1 MSHDI
6 KKFKLLKKIIGAIGY
21 KLIDKKSAKSER
33 IIENFSLKI
42 EDILKHLI
50 RKKKIK
56 KIIQIGANDGKSDDF
71 LFNCFDD
78 NLEAILIEPI
88 EDAFKKLE
96 KNYEN
101 FVKAKCLNLAVDIDN
116 KSKEIFCVNRKFYEF
131 YKKKYNEVNVEW
143 LDVLSSFNKK
153 HLINHGIK
161 EKHIVSKFIEC
172 KTISELINQYNFQ
185 NFDLLIIDV
194 EGYDLVILNNFIQT
208 TNIKPMIIFE
218 WIHAQ
223 KNDIEKLLIELEGLN
238 YKFLRIGRDLI
249 CFQRD
254 FLF

>member
-33 IIENFSLKI
+33 IIDNFSLKI

-56 KIIQIGANDGKSDDF
+56 KIIQIGANDGISDDF
-71 LFNCFDD
+71 LFNCFND

-101 FVKAKCLNLAVDIDN
+101 FVKAKCLNLAIDIDN
-116 KSKEIFCVNRKFYEF
+116 KSKEIFCVNKKFYEF

-208 TNIKPMIIFE
+208 INIKPMIIFE

-223 KNDIEKLLIELEGLN
+223 KNDIEKLLTELEGLN

-249 CFQRD
+249 CYQKD

>member
-1 MSHDI
+1 LSHDI

>member
-71 LFNCFDD
+71 LFNCFDN

-116 KSKEIFCVNRKFYEF
+116 KNKEIFCVNKKYHEF

-172 KTISELINQYNFQ
+172 KTISELINQYSFQ
-185 NFDLLIIDV
+185 NLDLLIIDV

-208 TNIKPMIIFE
+208 INIKPMIIFE

-238 YKFLRIGRDLI
+238 YEFLRIGRDLI
-249 CFQRD
+249 CYQKD

>member
-116 KSKEIFCVNRKFYEF
+116 KSKEIFCVNKKFYEF
-131 YKKKYNEVNVEW
+131 YKKNIMKSMLNG
-143 LDVLSSFNKK
+143 LMCCH
-153 HLINHGIK
+153 HL
-161 EKHIVSKFIEC
+161 
-172 KTISELINQYNFQ
+172 T
-185 NFDLLIIDV
+185 
-194 EGYDLVILNNFIQT
+194 
-208 TNIKPMIIFE
+208 
-218 WIHAQ
+218 
-223 KNDIEKLLIELEGLN
+223 KNT
-238 YKFLRIGRDLI
+238 
-249 CFQRD
+249 
-254 FLF
+254 

>member
-1 MSHDI
+1 M
-6 KKFKLLKKIIGAIGY
+6 
-21 KLIDKKSAKSER
+21 
-33 IIENFSLKI
+33 
-42 EDILKHLI
+42 
-50 RKKKIK
+50 
-56 KIIQIGANDGKSDDF
+56 
-71 LFNCFDD
+71 
-78 NLEAILIEPI
+78 
-88 EDAFKKLE
+88 
-96 KNYEN
+96 
-101 FVKAKCLNLAVDIDN
+101 
-116 KSKEIFCVNRKFYEF
+116 
-131 YKKKYNEVNVEW
+131 
-143 LDVLSSFNKK
+143 LSSFNKK

-172 KTISELINQYNFQ
+172 KTISELISQYNFQ

-208 TNIKPMIIFE
+208 INIKPMIIFE

-223 KNDIEKLLIELEGLN
+223 KNDIVKLLIELEGLN

>member
-116 KSKEIFCVNRKFYEF
+116 KSKEIFCVNKKFYEF

-185 NFDLLIIDV
+185 NFDLLIIDI

-208 TNIKPMIIFE
+208 INIKPMIIFE

>member
-116 KSKEIFCVNRKFYEF
+116 KSKEIFCVNKKFYEF

-208 TNIKPMIIFE
+208 INIKPMIIFE

>member
-116 KSKEIFCVNRKFYEF
+116 KSKEIFCVNKKFYEF

-172 KTISELINQYNFQ
+172 KTISELISQYNFQ

-208 TNIKPMIIFE
+208 INIKPMIIFE

>member
-1 MSHDI
+1 MR
-6 KKFKLLKKIIGAIGY
+6 AV
-21 KLIDKKSAKSER
+21 
-33 IIENFSLKI
+33 
-42 EDILKHLI
+42 
-50 RKKKIK
+50 
-56 KIIQIGANDGKSDDF
+56 F

-116 KSKEIFCVNRKFYEF
+116 KSKEIFCVNKKFYEF

-172 KTISELINQYNFQ
+172 KTISELISQYNFQ

-208 TNIKPMIIFE
+208 INIKPMIIFE

>member
-1 MSHDI
+1 M
-6 KKFKLLKKIIGAIGY
+6 
-21 KLIDKKSAKSER
+21 
-33 IIENFSLKI
+33 
-42 EDILKHLI
+42 
-50 RKKKIK
+50 
-56 KIIQIGANDGKSDDF
+56 
-71 LFNCFDD
+71 
-78 NLEAILIEPI
+78 IEPI

-116 KSKEIFCVNRKFYEF
+116 KSKEIFCVNKKFYEF

-172 KTISELINQYNFQ
+172 KTISELISQYNFQ

-208 TNIKPMIIFE
+208 INIKPMIIFE

>member
-208 TNIKPMIIFE
+208 INIKPMIIFE

>member
-33 IIENFSLKI
+33 IIDNFSLKI

-101 FVKAKCLNLAVDIDN
+101 FVKAKCLNLAIDIDN
-116 KSKEIFCVNRKFYEF
+116 KSKEIFCVNKKFYEF

-208 TNIKPMIIFE
+208 INIKPMIIFE

>member
-78 NLEAILIEPI
+78 NLEAILIEPV

-208 TNIKPMIIFE
+208 INIKPMIIFE

>member
-33 IIENFSLKI
+33 IIDNFSLKI

-116 KSKEIFCVNRKFYEF
+116 KSKEIFCVNKKFYEF

-185 NFDLLIIDV
+185 NFDLLIIDI

-208 TNIKPMIIFE
+208 INIKPMIIFE

>member
-33 IIENFSLKI
+33 IIENFSIKI

-50 RKKKIK
+50 RKKKIT

-71 LFNCFDD
+71 LFNCFDN

-116 KSKEIFCVNRKFYEF
+116 KSKEIFCVNKKFYEF
-131 YKKKYNEVNVEW
+131 YKKKYNDVNVEW

-172 KTISELINQYNFQ
+172 KTISELINQYKFQ
-185 NFDLLIIDV
+185 NLDLLIIDV

-208 TNIKPMIIFE
+208 INIKPMIIFE

-223 KNDIEKLLIELEGLN
+223 KNEIEKMLIELEDLN

-249 CFQRD
+249 CYQKD